1 MGASNLRKPSQ
12 SWFQNSGLHP
22 EGESSLSLS
31 HYALTTY
38 SGESEQSSLYSWLHI
53 YVPVLCTTLVSLVYL
68 LCILCLHSTSTTKTH
83 FFFFSFFALLGWEH
97 HLWLVRD
104 GVQLPYCSCAV
115 ASSKW
120 AGGRDLRECVLD
132 ARRKTLGPKS
142 GWETNS
148 PRGGNIMQNEKKE
161 KRNWR
166 EERQWKW
173 KSTQQNDFWVVKLN
187 SVGMEDNI
195 VLKLKRCTTKVAELE
210 KNLHVKSVTAGL
222 SCLLLNKSKHV
233 SGKNHWSLFHFI

>member
-1 MGASNLRKPSQ
+1 MHWQLTLENPSSQ
-12 SWFQNSGLHP
+12 AFTVDFTFMFLSSAPLLFLWF
-22 EGESSLSLS
+22 
-31 HYALTTY
+31 
-38 SGESEQSSLYSWLHI
+38 I
-53 YVPVLCTTLVSLVYL
+53 YCVFCA
-68 LCILCLHSTSTTKTH
+68 CILYLQPKLT

-120 AGGRDLRECVLD
+120 AGGGDLRECVLD

-210 KNLHVKSVTAGL
+210 KNLHVKSVTAGP